1 MAAAMAA
8 AGLTPE
14 VREDDDSGATVVTG
28 LANRTI

>member
-1 MAAAMAA
+1 VTA